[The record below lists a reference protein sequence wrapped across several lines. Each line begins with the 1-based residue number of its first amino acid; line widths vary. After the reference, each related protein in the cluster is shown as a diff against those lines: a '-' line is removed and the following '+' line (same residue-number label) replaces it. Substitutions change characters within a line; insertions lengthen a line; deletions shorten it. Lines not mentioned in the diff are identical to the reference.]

1 MGKNNT
7 IEEEQNLEQL
17 KDIIL
22 LEIEEFK
29 LENNT
34 VHPYDIAEQFI
45 DLRDLDS
52 DEYYKLLKKL
62 PHNLFAE
69 VLAEL
74 PEYIQEEISQQLSS
88 KKLADITSKMD
99 TDDAADFIQAL
110 NEDNEEI
117 AQDILENIEQEDQ
130 DLINQLIAYDE
141 DEAGAYMQ
149 TELFSAKNSEKIG
162 DAISRLKL
170 LKESGEIDNIWHCH
184 ITDNAGKYIGS
195 VGLEELIIFE
205 HTLHFNDI
213 PSDKYKNYYVHHKTD
228 IKQVIE
234 MVTNYNLTSIPVLN
248 ENDILIGRITS
259 DDIYDI
265 IEESA
270 TEQIYNMAGVNED
283 AEQEES
289 IFEIGKSRAIWLG
302 VNLITA
308 IAASVVIGF
317 FDTTIQSLVA
327 LAILMPIVASMGG
340 NAGTQSLTV
349 TVRQMAI
356 GDIDP
361 EDAKKTIYK
370 EVVISLA
377 NGLLFAF
384 IIGII
389 SYFWFSI
396 PMLGVVI
403 AISMIINLLSAGF
416 FGSVIPIV
424 LQKVG
429 IDPAIGSTVLLT
441 TVTDV
446 LGFFSFLGLA
456 TLILL

>member
-7 IEEEQNLEQL
+7 IEEVQNLEQL

-184 ITDNAGKYIGS
+184 VTDDTGKYIGS

-213 PSDKYKNYYVHHKTD
+213 PSDKYKNYYVGHKID

-234 MVTNYNLTSIPVLN
+234 MVTNYNLT
-248 ENDILIGRITS
+248 
-259 DDIYDI
+259 
-265 IEESA
+265 
-270 TEQIYNMAGVNED
+270 
-283 AEQEES
+283 
-289 IFEIGKSRAIWLG
+289 
-302 VNLITA
+302 
-308 IAASVVIGF
+308 
-317 FDTTIQSLVA
+317 
-327 LAILMPIVASMGG
+327 
-340 NAGTQSLTV
+340 
-349 TVRQMAI
+349 
-356 GDIDP
+356 
-361 EDAKKTIYK
+361 
-370 EVVISLA
+370 
-377 NGLLFAF
+377 
-384 IIGII
+384 
-389 SYFWFSI
+389 
-396 PMLGVVI
+396 
-403 AISMIINLLSAGF
+403 
-416 FGSVIPIV
+416 
-424 LQKVG
+424 
-429 IDPAIGSTVLLT
+429 
-441 TVTDV
+441 
-446 LGFFSFLGLA
+446 
-456 TLILL
+456 